1 MVIFHSYVSHYQRV
15 SLDAFENCISG
26 TKPGIHRRGA
36 VASSVPGPCGWW
48 LFCDINECLGVAKRC
63 HGGKIVPK
71 SKDRKNTAW
80 EQLRPSHCKIC
91 KKSKPKTVICL
102 LPSDKRLHNGKSP
115 SLSSVNQ
122 RTFNKGHGW
131 ATSRSVTIITKGYLL
146 ASASLAH
153 YSRSCARIEA
163 TGTAGATWGKTCC
176 QLLRFFL
183 DIWYFVDEIRCD
195 IYDLKWFEMVIKI
208 PGRPHYQCLTH
219 GSPD

>member
-1 MVIFHSYVSHYQRV
+1 M
-15 SLDAFENCISG
+15 
-26 TKPGIHRRGA
+26 A
-36 VASSVPGPCGWW
+36 VKLCPQIQGQ
-48 LFCDINECLGVAKRC
+48 
-63 HGGKIVPK
+63 
-71 SKDRKNTAW
+71 KNTAW

-153 YSRSCARIEA
+153 DSRSCARIEA
-163 TGTAGATWGKTCC
+163 TGTAGATWGKTC
-176 QLLRFFL
+176 QLLRFVQ

-195 IYDLKWFEMVIKI
+195 IYLWWFEMIWNGDQDPCQAPLPMFDPRK
-208 PGRPHYQCLTH
+208 PWLKLNKT
-219 GSPD
+219 D